1 MANNAITNFQ
11 CPNCNGPLAFDT
23 ASQKL
28 KCDNCGRTFEPAYI
42 EEYYDKQ
49 LAISVEKG
57 SQEYKADETLQWSEE
72 DAKHL
77 RAYNCPSCG
86 AQLIAD
92 ETTAATSCP
101 YCGNPSIV
109 PAQFSGALKP
119 DYIIPFKLNKD
130 EAIKK
135 LSDFYRGKPL
145 LPRAFKERNH
155 IEEIKGVYVPF
166 WLYDSQ
172 ADADI
177 SYRATRSF
185 SHREGDYVVTTV
197 DYYSILRQG
206 SIEFIHVPADGSSKM
221 RDDFM
226 DAIEPFN
233 YDEMIPF
240 EMGYMPGYLADRY
253 DVSAQQDTNR
263 VNVLMRNTTAHK
275 IRSTVFGYDT
285 VMTRRQTIN
294 IHEKNVHYAFLPVWM
309 LTTKWQNKSYTFA
322 MNGQTGKMIGDD
334 LPVDQLK
341 TILLFLAIT
350 VIGAALLLILLFRVL

>member
-135 LSDFYRGKPL
+135 
-145 LPRAFKERNH
+145 
-155 IEEIKGVYVPF
+155 
-166 WLYDSQ
+166 
-172 ADADI
+172 
-177 SYRATRSF
+177 
-185 SHREGDYVVTTV
+185 
-197 DYYSILRQG
+197 
-206 SIEFIHVPADGSSKM
+206 
-221 RDDFM
+221 
-226 DAIEPFN
+226 
-233 YDEMIPF
+233 
-240 EMGYMPGYLADRY
+240 
-253 DVSAQQDTNR
+253 
-263 VNVLMRNTTAHK
+263 
-275 IRSTVFGYDT
+275 
-285 VMTRRQTIN
+285 
-294 IHEKNVHYAFLPVWM
+294 
-309 LTTKWQNKSYTFA
+309 TK
-322 MNGQTGKMIGDD
+322 
-334 LPVDQLK
+334 
-341 TILLFLAIT
+341 
-350 VIGAALLLILLFRVL
+350 